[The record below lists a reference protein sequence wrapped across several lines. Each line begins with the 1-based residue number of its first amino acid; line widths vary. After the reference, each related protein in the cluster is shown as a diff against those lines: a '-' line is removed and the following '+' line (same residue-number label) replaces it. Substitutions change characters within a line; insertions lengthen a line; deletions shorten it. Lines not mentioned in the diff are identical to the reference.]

1 MKSRRRRFRASPRR
15 LQLGKR
21 YEKRLT
27 GGKRDAEKVRRKVRK
42 QRQNKT
48 NPLKVRRRLLL
59 LQRPPF
65 PFEK

>member
-1 MKSRRRRFRASPRR
+1 M
-15 LQLGKR
+15 GKR
-21 YEKRLT
+21 YEKRLM